1 MGRVIARVSGTR
13 RPNDV
18 LIDVYALTFL
28 IITMS
33 LGYLPIPPR
42 EEAIYIGASIL
53 LGAIAGALLIMMLR
67 RIVIA
72 TFTVDGLIIEP
83 GGRRGRVFIPRD
95 VVVTGN
101 VVCIEWD
108 PRDRSYRMRVAYG
121 GRVYTISLMN
131 KRLVDKMVDRL
142 RRNWG
147 WVPPECPRT

>member
-1 MGRVIARVSGTR
+1 MGRVVARVSG
-13 RPNDV
+13 PQKPEDV
-18 LIDVYALTFL
+18 LLDVFALSFLTIIIAAYTANVSLYLSIALGVIDGVLF
-28 IITMS
+28 
-33 LGYLPIPPR
+33 
-42 EEAIYIGASIL
+42 
-53 LGAIAGALLIMMLR
+53 IMMLR
-67 RIVIA
+67 RMVVA

-147 WVPPECPRT
+147 WTPPECPN

>member
-1 MGRVIARVSGTR
+1 MGRVVARVSG
-13 RPNDV
+13 PQKPEDV
-18 LIDVYALTFL
+18 LLDVFALSFLTIIIAAYTANVGLYLSIALGVIDGVLF
-28 IITMS
+28 
-33 LGYLPIPPR
+33 
-42 EEAIYIGASIL
+42 
-53 LGAIAGALLIMMLR
+53 IMMLR
-67 RIVIA
+67 RIVVA

-95 VVVTGN
+95 VVVAGN

-108 PRDRSYRMRVAYG
+108 PRDRSYNMRVAYG

-147 WVPPECPRT
+147 WTPPECPST

>member
-18 LIDVYALTFL
+18 LIDVYALAFL
-28 IITMS
+28 IIIMS

-42 EEAIYIGASIL
+42 EGAIYIGASIL

-67 RIVIA
+67 RIVVA
-72 TFTVDGLIIEP
+72 TFTVDGLVIGR

-95 VVVTGN
+95 VVVAGN

-147 WVPPECPRT
+147 WAPPECPST

>member
-1 MGRVIARVSGTR
+1 MGRVVARVSGPE
-13 RPNDV
+13 RPEDV
-18 LIDVYALTFL
+18 LLDVFALSFLTIIIAAFTTNVGLYLSIALGVIDGVLF
-28 IITMS
+28 
-33 LGYLPIPPR
+33 
-42 EEAIYIGASIL
+42 
-53 LGAIAGALLIMMLR
+53 IMMLR
-67 RIVIA
+67 RMVVA

-95 VVVTGN
+95 VVVAGN

-108 PRDRSYRMRVAYG
+108 PRDRSYNMRVAYG

-147 WVPPECPRT
+147 WTPPECPST

>member
-53 LGAIAGALLIMMLR
+53 LGVIDGVLFIMMLR
-67 RIVIA
+67 RIVTA
-72 TFTVDGLIIEP
+72 TFTVDGLVIGR

-95 VVVTGN
+95 VVVAGN
-101 VVCIEWD
+101 VICIRRGPKPILDVTYE
-108 PRDRSYRMRVAYG
+108 SLS
-121 GRVYTISLMN
+121 YTIPLSQRQYD
-131 KRLVDKMVDRL
+131 RLVNGLTIR
-142 RRNWG
+142 WS
-147 WVPPECPRT
+147 WIPPECPST

>member
-1 MGRVIARVSGTR
+1 MGRVIARVSG
-13 RPNDV
+13 PQKPEDV
-18 LIDVYALTFL
+18 LLDVFALAFLTIIIAAYTTNVGLYLSIALGVIDGVLF
-28 IITMS
+28 
-33 LGYLPIPPR
+33 
-42 EEAIYIGASIL
+42 
-53 LGAIAGALLIMMLR
+53 IMMLR
-67 RIVIA
+67 RIVVA
-72 TFTVDGLIIEP
+72 TFTDDGLVIGR

-108 PRDRSYRMRVAYG
+108 SRGRGYNMRAAYG

-147 WVPPECPRT
+147 WTPPECPRT